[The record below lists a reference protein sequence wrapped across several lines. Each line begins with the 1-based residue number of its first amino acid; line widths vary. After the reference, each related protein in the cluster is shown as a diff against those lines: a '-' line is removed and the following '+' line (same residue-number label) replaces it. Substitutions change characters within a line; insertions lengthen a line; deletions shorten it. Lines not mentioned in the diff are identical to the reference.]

1 MFADPVDKASA
12 IEEESRQRAIAAAR
26 ANAKPTLLAKGSCHN
41 CEEPVE
47 DQKLFCDA
55 DCATDYEKYLRAQ
68 RMR

>member
-26 ANAKPTLLAKGSCHN
+26 ANAKPTILAKGSCYN

-47 DQKLFCDA
+47 GKKLYCDA
-55 DCATDYEKYLRAQ
+55 DCATDHEKYLRSQ